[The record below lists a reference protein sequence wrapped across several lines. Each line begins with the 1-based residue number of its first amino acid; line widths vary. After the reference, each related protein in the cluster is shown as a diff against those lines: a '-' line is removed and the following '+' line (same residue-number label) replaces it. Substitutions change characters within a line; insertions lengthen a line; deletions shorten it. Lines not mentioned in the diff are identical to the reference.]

1 MAVQAF
7 GFVID
12 TTSSSQGVQVMTT
25 SGLLNGFINPAF
37 PNTRQFLGVPFAMPP
52 TGPRRW
58 LPPFDFHSTASIL
71 ANDVGPAC
79 PQQLLRN
86 AQVYSVNGGNMTEFF
101 PRETFSEDCLTLN
114 VWAPQGPLR
123 AGLPV
128 IVWHF
133 GGGFVQGGTNALFFN
148 PESWVQRTQE
158 HIVVTVN
165 FRSNM
170 FGFPNAA
177 GLAEQNLGLLD
188 QRFALE
194 WVRNNIARFGGDPSR
209 IVKWGESA
217 GAIACDFLNFAY
229 PSDPIAN
236 GMILD
241 SGTALF
247 PIKASA
253 SFDTGHTNFTHVAV
267 SVGCEYATSQL
278 ECMRGVPWQTLE
290 GVLAAD
296 STLVFLPIIDEKIL
310 FENYVERYAM
320 GAVSSVPAIIGTNQ
334 HELLAL
340 VPQTGLNTPFNAT
353 EFMDFGTEYDR
364 TANATF
370 LCDSAVRT
378 SLLRHSKN
386 NDSSSSNRRLTT
398 YRYRYDGNFPNVS
411 PKTYPGAY
419 HAAELPLLFG
429 TAGKYQGASTAYE
442 EEVGRRMQD
451 LWLAFA
457 KDPQNGLRD
466 AGWGSYAE
474 GKAVLLGGANAP
486 MVQVEVG
493 EIDGVYTVLGFK

>member
-1 MAVQAF
+1 MAAQAL
-7 GFVID
+7 GLAIA
-12 TTSSSQGVQVMTT
+12 TTLSSQSVQVMTT

-37 PNTRQFLGVPFAMPP
+37 PNTRQFLGIPFAMPP

-58 LPPFDFHSTASIL
+58 LPPLGFQSTASFL
-71 ANDVGPAC
+71 ANDIGPAC

-86 AQVYSVNGGNMTEFF
+86 AQVYSVNGGNMTEFW
-101 PRETFSEDCLTLN
+101 PSETFSEDCLTLN
-114 VWAPQGPLR
+114 IWTPQGPLR
-123 AGLPV
+123 EDLPV

-133 GGGFVQGGTNALFFN
+133 GGGFVQGGTNALIYN

-165 FRSNM
+165 FRSNL

-194 WVRNNIARFGGDPSR
+194 WVRDNIARFGGNPSR

-229 PSDPIAN
+229 PEDPIAS

-247 PIKASA
+247 PIQASV
-253 SFDTGHTNFTHVAV
+253 SFDEGHTNFTSVAE
-267 SVGCEYATSQL
+267 SVGCEYATSEL
-278 ECMRGVPWQTLE
+278 ECMRGVPWRTLL
-290 GVLAAD
+290 GVMAAD
-296 STLVFLPIIDEKIL
+296 STLVFLPIIDEKIV
-310 FENYVERYAM
+310 FGNYSERYAM
-320 GAVSSVPAIIGTNQ
+320 GALSSVPALIGTNQ
-334 HELLAL
+334 HELFAL
-340 VPQTGLNTPFNAT
+340 VPQTGLDTPFNAT
-353 EFMDFGTEYDR
+353 AFAEFEKRYDDEG
-364 TANATF
+364 NAAF
-370 LCDSAVRT
+370 LCASAAGT
-378 SLLRHSKN
+378 SLLRHSSN
-386 NDSSSSNRRLTT
+386 TDSAGRRLTT

-411 PKTYPGAY
+411 PKLYPGAF
-419 HAAELPLLFG
+419 HTAELPLLFG
-429 TAGKYQGASTAYE
+429 TAGMYHGASTAYE
-442 EEVGRRMQD
+442 EEVGAKMQD

-457 KDPQNGLRD
+457 KDPLDGLKE

-474 GKAVLLGGANAP
+474 GKAVLLGGADAP
-486 MVQVEVG
+486 MVQVELG
-493 EIDGVYTVLGFK
+493 EVDGVCAALGFK